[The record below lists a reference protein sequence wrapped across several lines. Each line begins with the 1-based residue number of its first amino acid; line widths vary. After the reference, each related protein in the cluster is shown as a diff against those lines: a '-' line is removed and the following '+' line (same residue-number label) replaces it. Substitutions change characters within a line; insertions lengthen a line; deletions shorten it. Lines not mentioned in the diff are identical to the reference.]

1 MEKIYMNYDFRPKA
15 DSAKFVI
22 QELPDELLLY
32 NLDTNRAF
40 ALNHTSGFVWQN
52 CTGEKSV
59 REIAQDLE
67 NQLHKN
73 VPEDLIWLTLE
84 RLQSEN
90 LIEIE
95 DQSLIRELKVNRR
108 KMLKSAGLA
117 TLVALPLISSMIAP
131 QSVNAQSGIILQQ
144 CSACL
149 KRQNDQVF
157 CDTVCEDIILGH
169 CHDNSGCGEGLQA
182 PVFST
187 CQECFAGATPAGNAS
202 TLSWHGL
209 SYK

>member
-1 MEKIYMNYDFRPKA
+1 MNYHFRPKA
-15 DSAKFVI
+15 DSSKFVI

-59 REIAQDLE
+59 KEIAEDLE
-67 NQLHKN
+67 KELHQN

-84 RLQSEN
+84 RLQSEK

-95 DQSLIRELKVNRR
+95 DPSLISELKVNRR

-117 TLVALPLISSMIAP
+117 SLVALPLISSMIAP
-131 QSVNAQSGIILQQ
+131 QPVNAQSGIIEMV
-144 CSACL
+144 CFACL
-149 KRQNDQVF
+149 TKTHEFNDCATICQ
-157 CDTVCEDIILGH
+157 DIVLGD
-169 CHDNSGCGEGLQA
+169 CHNNAGCGQGLIFMTLQ
-182 PVFST
+182 T
-187 CQECFAGATPAGNAS
+187 CGECLGGLPPNGNAS
-202 TLSWHGL
+202 TISWHGRQ
-209 SYK
+209 YMA